1 MTQEIPADPRVTGEE
16 ALARCDWTA
25 AKAHFERALAEA
37 PDDPLALDGLC
48 LALFWLGDARA
59 AREAREHAYVEH
71 RRRGDACRAAS
82 AALYLAS
89 DYRAF
94 EGNEA
99 AWAGWLA
106 RAERCLEGVRLC
118 SEHGTIE
125 IERAKRA
132 AEFDAAEG
140 HARRALQIA
149 RELRDP
155 DLEISGLS
163 QLGVALVE
171 SGRWEEGMSLLDEA
185 MAAAMGGE
193 ASDTRAI
200 GDACC
205 QTLVACDQI
214 ADLKRASE
222 WCRVVL
228 AFAERRRFTPVYA
241 WCRAI
246 YAGVLITTGDWERA
260 ERELAD
266 SLRTYETVGG
276 VGTRVLALARLAELR
291 VRQGRL
297 EEAERL
303 LAGCEE
309 DPAALAQVAGLR
321 LVRGD
326 GRTAAAILERR
337 LEALADEAPARAPL
351 LPLLV
356 RAHLAGGD
364 LEAAAAAAECLQRL
378 AHVLRRENLRALADL
393 AAAEVAIAGGGDAL
407 ARLESALERF
417 ARLGMPFE
425 EGETRLTLARV
436 FATARRVLAIDEA
449 RHALTI
455 FERLGAARKADEAAA
470 LLRSCG
476 VTGRTAARQAGELT
490 SRERDVLALLRE
502 GLSNAEIARRL
513 VISEKTAG
521 HHVGAIFRK
530 VGVRNRAE
538 AAAYAL
544 REAARRDDAP

>member
-1 MTQEIPADPRVTGEE
+1 MAHEIPADPRVDGEE
-16 ALARCDWTA
+16 ALARCDWTE
-25 AKAHFERALAEA
+25 AKQHFERALAEA
-37 PDDPLALDGLC
+37 PGDPRALDGLC
-48 LALFWLGDARA
+48 LALFWLGNARA
-59 AREAREHAYVEH
+59 AREARERAYVEH
-71 RRRGDACRAAS
+71 RRRGDTCLAAS
-82 AALYLAS
+82 AALYIAS

-106 RAERCLEGVRLC
+106 RAERCLEDVHLC

-132 AEFDAAEG
+132 AEPDVAEA

-155 DLEISGLS
+155 DLEVSGLS

-193 ASDTRAI
+193 ASDARAI

-222 WCRVVL
+222 WCRVVVD
-228 AFAERRRFTPVYA
+228 FTERRRFTPVYA

-246 YAGVLITTGDWERA
+246 YAGVLITTGEWERA
-260 ERELAD
+260 ERELVD
-266 SLRTYETVGG
+266 SLRMYETVGG

-291 VRQGRL
+291 LRQGRL

-303 LAGCEE
+303 LGGCEE
-309 DPAALAQVAGLR
+309 HPAALAQVARLR

-326 GRTAAAILERR
+326 ANTAAAIVERR

-356 RAHLAGGD
+356 GAQLARGD
-364 LEAAAAAAECLQRL
+364 LEAAAAAAERLQRL
-378 AHVLRRENLRALADL
+378 ADVLRRENLRALADL
-393 AAAEVAIAGGGDAL
+393 AASEVAIAGGGNAR
-407 ARLESALERF
+407 ARLESALELF
-417 ARLGMPFE
+417 VRLGMPFE
-425 EGETRLTLARV
+425 EGETRLALARV
-436 FATARRVLAIDEA
+436 FATAHPALAIEEA
-449 RHALTI
+449 RHALTV

-470 LLRSCG
+470 LLRARGAS
-476 VTGRTAARQAGELT
+476 GRTAARRAGELT
-490 SRERDVLALLRE
+490 SRERDVLCLLRE
-502 GLSNAEIARRL
+502 GLSNSEIARRL

-544 REAARRDDAP
+544 REAERRDDAP